1 MAASLNPPRNGEGDR
16 AKHGGG
22 VDGLR
27 ADPSATTLRAAVPLP
42 VPGRNEEGFTLVELM
57 VVIVILGL
65 LATIVI
71 INVVPAL
78 DTASVQKAR
87 TDIQTID
94 GAVQQYYVDNRR
106 YPTTQEGL
114 AELRPY
120 LRRVSNDPWSR
131 PYVYAAPGRNGQ
143 PYTIMSLGADG
154 HEGGSGK
161 DADIAN

>member
-1 MAASLNPPRNGEGDR
+1 MRNVPNLLRHSRESGNPG
-16 AKHGGG
+16 
-22 VDGLR
+22 GLR
-27 ADPSATTLRAAVPLP
+27 AWLKHRLDPRFRGDDE
-42 VPGRNEEGFTLVELM
+42 GRRGDEEGFTLVELM

-114 AELRPY
+114 AALRPY

-154 HEGGSGK
+154 REGGSGK

>member
-1 MAASLNPPRNGEGDR
+1 MAASLNPPRNGQGDR

-27 ADPSATTLRAAVPLP
+27 ADPSTTTIRAAVPLP
-42 VPGRNEEGFTLVELM
+42 VPGRIEGFTLVELM

-94 GAVQQYYVDNRR
+94 SMVQQYYVDNRR

-114 AELRPY
+114 AALRPY
-120 LRRVSNDPWSR
+120 LRRISNDPWNR
-131 PYVYAAPGRNGQ
+131 PYVYAAPGRDGQ

-154 HEGGSGK
+154 REGGSGK

>member
-1 MAASLNPPRNGEGDR
+1 MPESKSG
-16 AKHGGG
+16 
-22 VDGLR
+22 
-27 ADPSATTLRAAVPLP
+27 T
-42 VPGRNEEGFTLVELM
+42 EGFTLVELM
-57 VVIVILGL
+57 VVIVIIGL

-114 AELRPY
+114 AALRPY

-154 HEGGSGK
+154 REGGSGK

>member
-1 MAASLNPPRNGEGDR
+1 MRNVPNLLRHSRESGNP
-16 AKHGGG
+16 
-22 VDGLR
+22 VGLR
-27 ADPSATTLRAAVPLP
+27 VRLRRRL
-42 VPGRNEEGFTLVELM
+42 GSRFRGNDEEGFTLVELM

-78 DTASVQKAR
+78 DTASVQKAQ

-114 AELRPY
+114 AALRPY
-120 LRRVSNDPWSR
+120 LRRVSSDPWSR
-131 PYVYAAPGRNGQ
+131 PYVYAAPGRNGE

-154 HEGGSGK
+154 REGGTGK

>member
-1 MAASLNPPRNGEGDR
+1 MRMISL
-16 AKHGGG
+16 
-22 VDGLR
+22 LR
-27 ADPSATTLRAAVPLP
+27 ARLRRRPRSRV
-42 VPGRNEEGFTLVELM
+42 RDEGFTLVELM

-78 DTASVQKAR
+78 DTASVQKAQ

-94 GAVQQYYVDNRR
+94 SAVQQYYVDNRR

-114 AELRPY
+114 AALRPY

-154 HEGGSGK
+154 REGGTGK